1 MTVPLLHLPP
11 GRPAVIR
18 EVRPLH
24 TDDEVAARLRDLG
37 FVPGETVQVVARA
50 PFGRD
55 PIAVQVGFT
64 RFALRRT
71 EAERVFIEAEAA

>member
-1 MTVPLLHLPP
+1 MTVALLNLPP

-18 EVRPLH
+18 DVRPLH
-24 TDDEVAARLRDLG
+24 PGDDVATRLRDLG
-37 FVPGETVQVVARA
+37 FVPGETVHVVARA

-64 RFALRRT
+64 RFALRRA
-71 EAERVFIEAEAA
+71 EAERVLIEADAA